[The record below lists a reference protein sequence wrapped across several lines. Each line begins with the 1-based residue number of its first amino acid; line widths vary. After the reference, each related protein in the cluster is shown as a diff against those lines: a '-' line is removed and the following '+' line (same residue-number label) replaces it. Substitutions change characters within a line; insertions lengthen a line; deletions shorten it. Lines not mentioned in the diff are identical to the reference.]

1 MVVFYPIAILFTI
14 IYNKLMSIRDKI
26 RHLVH
31 RRQKS
36 IFSAT
41 MVLAVTF
48 LLSAVLGFLRTRF
61 LYAVFFKCCVLDLDA
76 YNAAFR
82 IPDLIFKLL
91 VTGALSAS
99 FIPVFSSYLHKNK
112 KQAHLMA
119 SSVINLLLLF
129 FIGISIVALIFAHP
143 LSELIAKGFSPYQ
156 VDLMSNL
163 TRVLLIAQIFFL
175 ISNFLTAILQVNQI
189 FIVSAIS
196 PIIYN
201 LFIILSIYTLAPA
214 FGIFGVA
221 YGAVIGAFFH
231 MAIQIPSIKHLG
243 FKYSLIASF
252 NISGVRE
259 IVRLMIPRTLS
270 LGLAEIESTVTLFF
284 ASTLAAGSISLLN
297 LALQLMYLPSRVF
310 GTTVGQASLPIL
322 SKNIAKN
329 QLNQFRNTVRKTI
342 LQSIYIAFPIGV
354 LILINRLPI
363 VRLTFGTRQFPW
375 SATLLTAKTLAFLT
389 PAIVCQAVIQ
399 ILIRSF
405 YAMHDTKTPLKIS
418 AISLFFNVITSYL
431 FVSFTSM
438 GIVGLAISASIGN
451 LVQCIGLFW
460 LFVLRVDGDG
470 WREMLS
476 SFNRILISSVLCGL
490 VSWLTIR
497 ILDVFI
503 LDTSKTIN
511 VMLVFGTSV
520 VTGTISFLVFTWLF
534 HSPEFLYIKS
544 SFRRLFRF
552 LS

>member
-1 MVVFYPIAILFTI
+1 
-14 IYNKLMSIRDKI
+14 MSLRDKI
-26 RHLVH
+26 RHFAH
-31 RRQKS
+31 HRQKS

-41 MVLAVTF
+41 VVLAITF
-48 LLSAVLGFLRTRF
+48 LLSAILGFLRTRF
-61 LYAVFFKCCVLDLDA
+61 LYAAFFKCCVLELDA

-129 FIGISIVALIFAHP
+129 FIGISVVALIFAHP
-143 LSELIAKGFSPYQ
+143 LSQIIAKGFLPSQ
-156 VDLMSNL
+156 IELMSNL
-163 TRVLLIAQIFFL
+163 TRILLIAQIFFL
-175 ISNFLTAILQVNQI
+175 ISNFLTAILQVRQI
-189 FIVSAIS
+189 FIVSALS

-201 LFIILSIYTLAPA
+201 LFIILSIYILAPA
-214 FGIFGVA
+214 FGIYGVA
-221 YGAVIGAFFH
+221 YGAVVGAFFH
-231 MAIQIPSIKHLG
+231 MAIQIPSIRHIG
-243 FKYSLIASF
+243 FIYSRVASF
-252 NISGVRE
+252 NIPGVRE

-270 LGLAEIESTVTLFF
+270 LGLAEIENTVTLFF

-297 LALQLMYLPSRVF
+297 LALQLMYLPSRIF

-329 QLNQFRNTVRKTI
+329 QLNLFRNTVRRTI

-354 LILINRLPI
+354 LILVNRLPI
-363 VRLTFGTRQFPW
+363 VRLAFGTKQFPW
-375 SATLLTAKTLAFLT
+375 DATLLTARTLAFLT
-389 PAIVCQAVIQ
+389 PAIVCQAIIQ

-405 YAMHDTKTPLKIS
+405 YAMHDTKTPFKIS
-418 AISLFFNVITSYL
+418 AISLLFNILTSYY
-431 FVSFTSM
+431 FIHFTSL

-451 LVQCIGLFW
+451 LVQCIGLLW
-460 LFVLRVDGDG
+460 LFILRVDGQG
-470 WREMLS
+470 WREMFSNFSKIFVS
-476 SFNRILISSVLCGL
+476 SLLCGL
-490 VSWLTIR
+490 VSWLTIQS
-497 ILDVFI
+497 LDLFI

-511 VMLVFGTSV
+511 VLLVFGTSTI
-520 VTGTISFLVFTWLF
+520 TGIISFVLFTWLF
-534 HSPEFLYIKS
+534 HSPEFNYIKLR
-544 SFRRLFRF
+544 FNRVFRF

>member
-1 MVVFYPIAILFTI
+1 
-14 IYNKLMSIRDKI
+14 MSWKDKI
-26 RHLVH
+26 SYFAHH
-31 RRQKS
+31 RQKS

-41 MVLAVTF
+41 VVLAVTF
-48 LLSAVLGFLRTRF
+48 VLSAILGFLRTRF
-61 LYAVFFKCCVLDLDA
+61 LYSIFFKCCVLDLDA

-99 FIPVFSSYLHKNK
+99 FIPVFSSYLHKDK
-112 KQAHLMA
+112 KQAFQMA
-119 SSVINLLLLF
+119 SSVINLLLIF
-129 FIGISIVALIFAHP
+129 FIGISLIALIFAHP
-143 LSELIAKGFSPYQ
+143 LSELIAKGFSSYQ

-163 TRVLLIAQIFFL
+163 TRILLIAQIFFL

-189 FIVSAIS
+189 FIVSALS

-214 FGIFGVA
+214 FGIYGVV
-221 YGAVIGAFFH
+221 YGAVVGAFFH
-231 MAIQIPSIKHLG
+231 MAIQIPSIRHVG
-243 FKYSLIASF
+243 FLYSRVASF
-252 NISGVRE
+252 KISGVRE

-270 LGLAEIESTVTLFF
+270 IGLAEIESTVTLFF

-322 SKNIAKN
+322 SKNVAEN
-329 QLNQFRNTVRKTI
+329 QLNLFRNTVRKTI

-354 LILINRLPI
+354 LILVNRLPI
-363 VRLTFGTRQFPW
+363 VRLAFGTKQFPW
-375 SATLLTAKTLAFLT
+375 SATLLTARTLAFLT
-389 PAIVCQAVIQ
+389 PAIVCQAIIQ
-399 ILIRSF
+399 ILVRSF
-405 YAMHDTKTPLKIS
+405 YALHDTRTPLKIS
-418 AISLFFNVITSYL
+418 GISLVSNIITSYL
-431 FVSFTSM
+431 FVNFTSL

-460 LFVLRVDGDG
+460 LFILKVDGQG
-470 WREMLS
+470 WKQMLNN
-476 SFNRILISSVLCGL
+476 FNRILISSILCGL

-497 ILDVFI
+497 CLDLFI
-503 LDTSKTIN
+503 LDTSKTVN
-511 VMLVFGTSV
+511 VLLVFGTSILS
-520 VTGTISFLVFTWLF
+520 GIISFLIFTWLF
-534 HSPEFLYIKS
+534 RSPEFFYIKS
-544 SFRRLFRF
+544 RISRLFRF